1 MLSIGSSAT
10 LSCSTDLN
18 MQSVMWL
25 YDGVVVAESNENTV
39 NLVFSP
45 VTDAINGREYNCQAN
60 YSFGIQQKTITVI
73 ASSDM

>member
-18 MQSVMWL
+18 VQSVMWL

-39 NLVFSP
+39 DLVFNP
-45 VTDAINGREYNCQAN
+45 VTDVINGRQYNCLAN
-60 YSFGIQQKTITVI
+60 SSFGIQQKTITLE
-73 ASSDM
+73 ASCE